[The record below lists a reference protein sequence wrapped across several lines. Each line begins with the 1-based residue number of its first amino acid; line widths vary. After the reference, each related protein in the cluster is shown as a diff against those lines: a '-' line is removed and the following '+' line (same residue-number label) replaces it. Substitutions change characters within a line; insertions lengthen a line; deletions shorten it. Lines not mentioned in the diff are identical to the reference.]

1 MLYQEYWYYI
11 KQYYS
16 GFMNRQL
23 VLGKWK
29 MEIEKGKQKMS
40 KLEGALELAQK

>member
-11 KQYYS
+11 KQYLS

-23 VLGKWK
+23 VLGEWK
-29 MEIEKGKQKMS
+29 MEIVEGERKIP
-40 KLEGALELAQK
+40 KLQGALELAQK